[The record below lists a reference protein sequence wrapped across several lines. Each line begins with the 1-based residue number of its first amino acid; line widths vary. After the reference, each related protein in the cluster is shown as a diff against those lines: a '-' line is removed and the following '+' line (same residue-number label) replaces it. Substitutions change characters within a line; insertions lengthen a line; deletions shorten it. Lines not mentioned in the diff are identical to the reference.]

1 MARRGSSSIRGQELS
16 ESADDPKQE
25 AGRIAQGL
33 PQRAMG
39 FVIPD
44 PAGRMRVKINPNTAT
59 KRTRKRVKECGPEFD
74 FFDNKNR
81 ADSILLRSPKTGWFG
96 WLPLNEVVCEAVPSE
111 N

>member
-1 MARRGSSSIRGQELS
+1 M
-16 ESADDPKQE
+16 
-25 AGRIAQGL
+25 L
-33 PQRAMG
+33 PG
-39 FVIPD
+39 

-59 KRTRKRVKECGPEFD
+59 KRTRNRVKEGGPEFD

-96 WLPLNEVVCEAVPSE
+96 WLPLNEVVCEVVPST